1 LAVSTVLTQGASL
14 KAHIIPAEVLES
26 PKKFEKDLK
35 VDDRPQVGTL
45 HFKHPYPTVQD
56 SEDFDKDFV
65 KDENTD
71 NGEYTAQSEYD
82 SLRHKVTLLKQLA
95 KVAEGRKNEEK
106 VDLDD
111 AWAKYKKN
119 MAQDE
124 EAIAKK
130 LKEKDDLLTPFKLRP
145 MPVKPVEENVVDAIK
160 AMSPLGKGKKK
171 EESTWWPFSSWGK
184 PEPKKEKEPEVV
196 SEVAEKNR
204 GRQPGWSHCYCRCRE
219 SNRASS

>member
-1 LAVSTVLTQGASL
+1 M
-14 KAHIIPAEVLES
+14 
-26 PKKFEKDLK
+26 
-35 VDDRPQVGTL
+35 
-45 HFKHPYPTVQD
+45 HPYPTVQD

-106 VDLDD
+106 VDLDA
-111 AWAKYKKN
+111 AWAKYRKN

-124 EAIAKK
+124 QAIAKK

-145 MPVKPVEENVVDAIK
+145 MPVKPVEDNVV
-160 AMSPLGKGKKK
+160 
-171 EESTWWPFSSWGK
+171 
-184 PEPKKEKEPEVV
+184 
-196 SEVAEKNR
+196 
-204 GRQPGWSHCYCRCRE
+204 
-219 SNRASS
+219 